1 MDCTSLY
8 FHLPVPLTF
17 AFRSCDVK
25 LQHQLSMYLTFEIIF
40 LSTYNTQQNCLVV
53 CTFLSISYSKLTMSL
68 ECTFLSFGYPKY
80 LSKTTIFVVDLMIH
94 YRRLFVNTFLQESQL
109 LNFILLFYYIDF
121 CVYFK
126 MYVIF

>member
-1 MDCTSLY
+1 MDRTSLY

-25 LQHQLSMYLTFEIIF
+25 LQHQLSMYLTSEIIF

-53 CTFLSISYSKLTMSL
+53 CTFLSIGYSKLTMSL

-94 YRRLFVNTFLQESQL
+94 YRCLFVNTFLQESWL
-109 LNFILLFYYIDF
+109 LNFILPFYYIDF